1 MKFFFIII
9 FTSAV
14 LLTFNVSNVNAKN
27 SYFNEAK
34 KLFDNK
40 KYKDSKFYFEKDIVF
55 NPKSE
60 NSYLYLAKIFKEE
73 KNDSLEENNLNTVL
87 LLNPKSE
94 KSYLYLAKIFKKEEK
109 NVLEENNLNTVL
121 LLNPTNEE
129 AIYLLA
135 LLNIKNSNFSKAK
148 ELINTL
154 NSVCEKMCTS
164 KSELQT
170 KLDSSLKSE

>member
-40 KYKDSKFYFEKDIVF
+40 KYKDSKFYFEKDLVF
-55 NPKSE
+55 NPE
-60 NSYLYLAKIFKEE
+60 
-73 KNDSLEENNLNTVL
+73 
-87 LLNPKSE
+87 SE

-121 LLNPTNEE
+121 LLNPRNEK

-164 KSELQT
+164 KLELQT